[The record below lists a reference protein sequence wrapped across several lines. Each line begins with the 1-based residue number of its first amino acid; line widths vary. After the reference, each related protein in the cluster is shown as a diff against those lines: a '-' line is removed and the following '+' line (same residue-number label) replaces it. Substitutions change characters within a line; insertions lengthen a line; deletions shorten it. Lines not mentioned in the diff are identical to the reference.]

1 MYLRTILSASSIA
14 LALSACAT
22 QAPTPAP
29 AQKPAAPTAAPA
41 APAPAPAPQC
51 WNGDAGKFEPVGA
64 KATISGVAVTCEK
77 TTDGKNAQWMGKK
90 H

>member
-41 APAPAPAPQC
+41 APAPA
-51 WNGDAGKFEPVGA
+51 
-64 KATISGVAVTCEK
+64 TISGVAVTCEK

>member
-1 MYLRTILSASSIA
+1 
-14 LALSACAT
+14 
-22 QAPTPAP
+22 
-29 AQKPAAPTAAPA
+29 
-41 APAPAPAPQC
+41 
-51 WNGDAGKFEPVGA
+51 VGA